1 VKQIISSLSLLELE
15 DVILALGEAKWRA
28 KQVYQGIMDGKNISD
43 LTNVSA
49 ELKQKLLAQFEDNAI
64 KIRSEHIGKDGTK
77 KFLYLLADDN
87 IIEGVVME
95 YKHGN
100 TICISSQVGCRMG
113 CTFCASGLNGL
124 TRSLT
129 AGEILSQVLVINKH
143 LGGTAA
149 RRAITNIV
157 LMGSGE
163 PLDNYNEVARFLRL
177 VSAPEGIQ
185 ISQRNISLSTCGLVN
200 GIEQLAKD
208 GFSVNL
214 TISLHAPTDEIRRQ
228 TMKIANV
235 YSIAQIITACKH
247 YFEQTGRRIL
257 FEYALIQGVNSRLE
271 DAKKLSEILKGFPL
285 HVNLIPLNEIKEN
298 NLKSISRKEAYAF
311 CDMLTKLGVSATV
324 RRTMGEDIGGACG
337 QLRNDVLK

>member
-1 VKQIISSLSLLELE
+1 MKQIISSLSLNELQ
-15 DVILALGEAKWRA
+15 DVIAAFGEAKWRA
-28 KQVYQGIMDGKNISD
+28 KQVYQGIMDGKSISD
-43 LTNVSA
+43 LSNISA
-49 ELKQKLLAQFEDNAI
+49 QLKQKLLDKFEDNAI
-64 KIRSEHIGKDGTK
+64 KIHSEFTGKDGTK
-77 KFLYLLADDN
+77 KFLYLLADNN
-87 IIEGVVME
+87 IVEGVVMQ

-129 AGEILSQVLVINKH
+129 AGEILSQVLVVNKH
-143 LGGTAA
+143 LGGTASK
-149 RRAITNIV
+149 RNITNV
-157 LMGSGE
+157 VMMGSGE
-163 PLDNYNEVARFLRL
+163 PLDNYAEVAKFLKL

-214 TISLHAPTDEIRRQ
+214 TISLHAPTDEIRQQ

-235 YSIAQIITACKH
+235 YSIEQIVNACKH
-247 YFEQTGRRIL
+247 YFEKTGRRII

-285 HVNLIPLNEIKEN
+285 HVNLIPLNEIAEN
-298 NLKSISRKEAYAF
+298 KLKSITRKQAYAF
-311 CDMLTKLGVSATV
+311 CSKLTELGISATV